1 MPLFGSQDNSS
12 GCLKIFL
19 GFLILTLLFYSFSY
33 IIPEEIDWRILLAV
47 NPDHPIPVLDGIMV
61 FITDFSIPLFGLV
74 FVCWEIV
81 YLFSRRGGLARRDS
95 ALALRAGGIFFASL
109 ALSAAVWSGY
119 DRPFLFIPLSLSVL
133 AAFWIQSYSFIAW
146 NEREREVFHLL
157 FWVIL
162 LSVVLNEISAEVI
175 IKNAVARAR
184 PFAEAYVPLNS
195 GLRKIPGE
203 VVESGYSYVAG
214 HSSAFFAMVTPLMWY
229 VSRME
234 IKVMLF
240 LWAIIHALSRVY
252 LAAHFPFCS
261 LMGSGLGFLMAAV
274 VIKYSGISA
283 VRAGSAQGRC

>member
-1 MPLFGSQDNSS
+1 MTHLQINST
-12 GCLKIFL
+12 GLLKIFL
-19 GFLILTLLFYSFSY
+19 GFLILTLLFYCFSY
-33 IIPEEIDWRILLAV
+33 FIPEEMDWRILLAI
-47 NPDHPIPVLDGIMV
+47 NPDRPIPVLDGFMI

-74 FVCWEIV
+74 LVCWEIA
-81 YLFSRRGGLARRDS
+81 YLFSMHSGLARRNS
-95 ALALRAGGIFFASL
+95 AIALRASGIFFAGF

-162 LSVVLNEISAEVI
+162 ISVLLNEVSAEVI

-184 PFAEAYVPLNS
+184 PLAEAYVPLNT

-203 VVESGYSYVAG
+203 IVESGYSYVAG

-283 VRAGSAQGRC
+283 LRAGSAQGRC